1 MWWNVFA
8 SKACQFLR
16 ALGSVMVLIV
26 LSLIGLTYYTTVVL
40 VYGPLA
46 SEAEPDSYEG
56 RFAYGVL
63 VVYHVLILMVLWSY
77 FACVLTE
84 PGRVPDGWTPP
95 PEDEEDGGH
104 KSNSEKLRRFCRKC
118 TAWKPE
124 RCHHCSVCGRCVLKM
139 DHHCVWVANCVGAYN
154 YKFFMLFLVYT
165 FTATVFD
172 AVVLLSN
179 FVDFF
184 KDLQNG
190 GDSGESSGTPGLNAD
205 GTERGP
211 LDSISSTA
219 WKPERC
225 HHCSVCGR
233 CVLKMDHHCVWV
245 ANCVG
250 AYNYKFFMLFLVYT
264 FTATVFDAVVLLSN
278 FVDFFKDLQ
287 NGGDSGESSGTPGL
301 NADGTERGPLD
312 SISSTHDSGS
322 SHNGGEVACVFVTFV
337 LDVAFAASL
346 LGFIIMHANLNLSN
360 MTTIEMY
367 EKKKTLP
374 WRYNQGHRK
383 NFTEV
388 FGVHWFWWLL
398 PVHSSDQL
406 RRLLDSSRVSGGTYP
421 DMELDGLDPL
431 DAVTLAGDSPR
442 GLDGRTC
449 GPCI

>member
-1 MWWNVFA
+1 MNNVLFIERSVNAFHFDAGIWRAARGSFGKKHPRGVHFLECATRDAPFTRARWRRRSAEIPPGTMAVGDMWWNVFA
-8 SKACQFLR
+8 SKACMFLR

-46 SEAEPDSYEG
+46 SDADSESSEG
-56 RFAYGVL
+56 QFATAVL
-63 VVYHVLILMVLWSY
+63 VVYHALILMVLWSY

-95 PEDEEDGGH
+95 PEDEEEATQAH

-154 YKFFMLFLVYT
+154 YKFFLLFLLYT
-165 FTATVFD
+165 FVATVFD

-184 KDLQNG
+184 KDLQAG
-190 GDSGESSGTPGLNAD
+190 GGGEGRNAD
-205 GTERGP
+205 GSERSP
-211 LDSISSTA
+211 LDDIASNEAEMSETRSGG
-219 WKPERC
+219 
-225 HHCSVCGR
+225 V
-233 CVLKMDHHCVWV
+233 V
-245 ANCVG
+245 A
-250 AYNYKFFMLFLVYT
+250 A
-264 FTATVFDAVVLLSN
+264 
-278 FVDFFKDLQ
+278 
-287 NGGDSGESSGTPGL
+287 
-301 NADGTERGPLD
+301 
-312 SISSTHDSGS
+312 
-322 SHNGGEVACVFVTFV
+322 VFVTFV

-374 WRYNQGHRK
+374 WRYNRGSRN

-388 FGVHWFWWLL
+388 FGASWWWWWI
-398 PVHSSDQL
+398 PAHSSDQL
-406 RRLLDSSRVSGGTYP
+406 RRLLDSSRLSGGTYP
-421 DMELDGLDPL
+421 DMELDGLDPNA
-431 DAVTLAGDSPR
+431 DVTVAGESPR
-442 GLDGRTC
+442 GAADGARC
-449 GPCI
+449 GPCG